1 MGYPTVTQTPDTPDP
16 RDAHTDQDAVDAI
29 HQLTLEVERLN
40 NHRFIAVQ
48 NSVTRLL
55 LFNFARGLAFGL
67 GSVLGASL
75 LVSILTWWLSQF
87 EFLPVIGDW
96 MAILADEFERATG
109 AGVNQGT
116 Q

>member
-1 MGYPTVTQTPDTPDP
+1 MTDTPENPGPD
-16 RDAHTDQDAVDAI
+16 DTQDAVDAI
-29 HQLTLEVERLN
+29 RHLTREVEKLN
-40 NHRFIAVQ
+40 SHRFIAVQ
-48 NSVTRLL
+48 NSVARLL

-87 EFLPVIGDW
+87 EFLPIIGDW

-109 AGVNQGT
+109 AGVNQGG